1 MRLHKTTRG
10 FPPLKGRFYALL
22 SYVLVESTSR
32 RFGYMKPIVIIG
44 ADAAGMSAASVI
56 KREIKDQQVIVFG
69 KEPHISYSA

>member
-1 MRLHKTTRG
+1 MPYYLIYTCRIHIEE
-10 FPPLKGRFYALL
+10 
-22 SYVLVESTSR
+22 VLR
-32 RFGYMKPIVIIG
+32 YMKPIVIIG